1 MAPKL
6 DVDPNSGHGAQFGMR
21 KSLGLALLLLTA
33 CSGGVKPPETIPV
46 PPDVPAP
53 ISPAIAP
60 PAVDTPAK
68 PAGGV
73 VAGRDALIA
82 ADWPLGLRVKPVAGA
97 HAMVVTSHP
106 LASDVG
112 VDVLRRGGNAVDAA
126 VAVAFALAVV
136 HPVAGNI
143 GGGGFMVVRN
153 HDGTVHALD
162 FREAAPAAARRHMYV
177 DSAGD
182 GPGYSLSRHRPVA
195 GPGSGAGLYE
205 GDPHVGDLARRGVAA
220 PAGR

>member
-1 MAPKL
+1 
-6 DVDPNSGHGAQFGMR
+6 MR
-21 KSLGLALLLLTA
+21 RSLALGLLVLA
-33 CSGGVKPPETIPV
+33 CRGGIKAPETIPV
-46 PPDVPAP
+46 AP
-53 ISPAIAP
+53 GVLDSIPPAIAP
-60 PAVDTPAK
+60 PAVDTSARTAASAAVVA
-68 PAGGV
+68 AGG
-73 VAGRDALIA
+73 ARTAP
-82 ADWPLGLRVKPVAGA
+82 DWPLTQRVRSVTGE

-112 VDVLRRGGNAVDAA
+112 MDVLRSGGNAVDAA

-177 DSAGD
+177 DSAGVPTD
-182 GPGYSLSRHRPVA
+182 PSLTGTRSVC
-195 GPGSGAGLYE
+195 G
-205 GDPHVGDLARRGVAA
+205 
-220 PAGR
+220 